1 MQDAHGSLH
10 NIYRNKRNELTLPG
24 YFFIKSSQLSNFSIV
39 EVVRGA
45 TPEVDINLAGRKA
58 ELLMASKSSEA
69 AAWENPRETMI

>member
-1 MQDAHGSLH
+1 MVSERMTRD
-10 NIYRNKRNELTLPG
+10 LPG

-69 AAWENPRETMI
+69 AAWENPRETMV